1 MNDVTFLQQ
10 CGIEIDSRWLV
21 ESMHQETPGEVA
33 NYVKSLIRIADMLG
47 HSQIPCS
54 HRLTE

>member
-1 MNDVTFLQQ
+1 MDDATFLQQ

-21 ESMHQETPGEVA
+21 QWMPQEAPAEIC

-47 HSQIPCS
+47 QVQIP
-54 HRLTE
+54 